1 MWLGDANGNDQR
13 RCIEDCVTDV
23 SGVPHWDQWGIDF
36 KGARVVVT
44 GVGLTSPIGNTLEAV
59 SVALR
64 EGKHGISTQ
73 RQWDAYGNLATRL
86 AAPVVAIDFSSYPR
100 KKIRTMGRV
109 ALLAAYASDAA
120 VADAG
125 LTPGELN
132 SGKVGLAYGSTH
144 GSSSELEEFCRSL
157 FKQDSLKGLPSTSY
171 LKFMSH
177 TCAANLA
184 MHYGIRGRVITT
196 CSACV
201 SSSQAIGYG
210 YEAVKYGFQ
219 EAMICGGAEELHFTH
234 AGVFDIMYATSTRY
248 NDHPESSPRP
258 FDQKRDGLVIGE
270 GACTVILESY
280 ERARARG
287 AKIYGEILGYGTNC
301 DGVHMTN
308 PSWEGMAAAMR
319 LCLDDAKVPVDSID
333 YVNAHGTATEL
344 GDIAESKA
352 TFEVLG
358 RKVPISSTKSYTA
371 HTLGACGSIETAF
384 CLLMMRDRFLP
395 ANRNLEE
402 VDPRCAPLNY
412 LRETASA
419 APKTIMTNNFAF
431 GGINTSLLI
440 RAL

>member
-1 MWLGDANGNDQR
+1 MKEQ
-13 RCIEDCVTDV
+13 
-23 SGVPHWDQWGIDF
+23 
-36 KGARVVVT
+36 RVVIT
-44 GVGLTSPIGNTLEAV
+44 GLGLASPVGNSPDAV
-59 SVALR
+59 SLALR
-64 EGKHGISTQ
+64 EGRHGVATQ
-73 RQWDAYGNLATRL
+73 NQWDRYGNMATRL
-86 AAPVVAIDFSSYPR
+86 AAPAVEIDFSTYPR
-100 KKIRTMGRV
+100 KKVRTMGRV

-125 LTPGELN
+125 LTPAELGN
-132 SGKVGLAYGSTH
+132 GKVGLAYGSTH
-144 GSSSELEEFCRSL
+144 GSSSELEEFCRKL
-157 FKQDSLKGLPSTSY
+157 FEHDSLKGLPSTSY

-184 MHYGIRGRVITT
+184 MHYGIRGRIITT

-210 YEAVKYGFQ
+210 YEAIRYGFQ

-258 FDQKRDGLVIGE
+258 FDLMRDGLVIGE
-270 GACTVILESY
+270 GAGTVVLESY
-280 ERARARG
+280 QRARARG
-287 AKIYGEILGYGTNC
+287 AKIYGEIAGFGTNC

-319 LCLDDAKVPVDSID
+319 LCLEDAKVPVESID

-352 TFEVLG
+352 TLTVLG
-358 RKVPISSTKSYTA
+358 REVPISSTKSYTG
-371 HTLGACGSIETAF
+371 HTLGACGSIEVAF
-384 CLLMMRDRFLP
+384 CLMMMRDGFLAP
-395 ANRNLEE
+395 NRNLVE

-412 LRETASA
+412 LRETADA
-419 APKTIMTNNFAF
+419 RPKIVMTNNFAF

-440 RAL
+440 RAV